1 MKQNRQDK
9 RQNGAKR
16 WLALGL
22 VILLLLPLLAAV
34 LGMLAPANALV
45 TQAEIDAL
53 LGQGKDLAEERK
65 ALAAELEL
73 VRDDK
78 AKAVQAKAI
87 LDGEMTVLQN
97 QINLTQATI
106 DTFDTLIAEKEI
118 ALGEAE
124 EAERAQF
131 ELFCRR
137 VRAMEEAGSVSY
149 LSILF
154 GAKDFPDLLDQINM
168 INEVVEYDNAVAN
181 QLEQMRL
188 EIVDAR
194 QALQDA
200 RDDQQA
206 QKEAL
211 EEQKVA
217 LEAKVK
223 EAQALVNEIMTK
235 ESEYQAAI
243 AEFRRLEDQT
253 AAEIDKLQK
262 ALAAQNITFDPGTG
276 YQWPLPGYYRLSSLF
291 GPRKHPI
298 SGKQHDHTGIDVPA
312 PRGTPILA
320 ARGGVVLLAR
330 SHASYG
336 NYVTLSH
343 GATEST
349 LYAHMTHYIVSEGDV
364 VKQGQV
370 IGYVGT
376 TGSSTGY
383 HLHYEVRING
393 ARQNAVRYYP
403 SLNGTL
409 HYRDNL
415 LTTYKWEYLIGET
428 STP

>member
-1 MKQNRQDK
+1 MKNKNNNRS
-9 RQNGAKR
+9 NAKS

-22 VILLLLPLLAAV
+22 VVLLLLPLFAAV
-34 LGMLAPANALV
+34 LGMLVPASAVV
-45 TQAEIDAL
+45 TQAEIDKL
-53 LGQGKDLAEERK
+53 LGQSEELAEERK
-65 ALAAELEL
+65 ALAAELE
-73 VRDDK
+73 VVKDDK
-78 AKAVQAKAI
+78 AKAVQAKSI
-87 LDGEMTVLQN
+87 LDGEMRVLQN

-106 DTFDTLIAEKEI
+106 DTFDALIVEKEI
-118 ALGEAE
+118 ALLEAQ
-124 EAERAQF
+124 EAERQQF

-194 QALQDA
+194 QALQEA

-206 QKEAL
+206 QKDAL

-223 EAQALVNEIMTK
+223 QAQALVSEIMSK
-235 ESEYQAAI
+235 EAEYQAAI

-262 ALAAQNITFDPGTG
+262 ALAAQNIQFDPGSG
-276 YQWPLPGYYRLSSLF
+276 YQWPLPGYYRLSSRF
-291 GPRKHPI
+291 GPRTHPLT
-298 SGKQHDHTGIDVPA
+298 GRYHDHTGIDIPA

-336 NYVTLSH
+336 QYVSISH
-343 GATEST
+343 SATEST
-349 LYAHMTHYIVSEGDV
+349 LYAHMTHYIVKEGDV

-376 TGSSTGY
+376 SGSSTGY
-383 HLHYEVRING
+383 HLHFEVRING
-393 ARQNAVRYYP
+393 ARRNAVDFYS
-403 SLNGTL
+403 SLKGTL
-409 HYRDNL
+409 YFSYDGY
-415 LTTYKWEYLIGET
+415 TTYEWSEISGNRGR
-428 STP
+428 

>member
-1 MKQNRQDK
+1 VKS
-9 RQNGAKR
+9 

-22 VILLLLPLLAAV
+22 AILLLLPLLASVFA
-34 LGMLAPANALV
+34 MLAPANALV
-45 TQAEIDAL
+45 TQAEIDEL
-53 LGQGKDLAEERK
+53 MGKSEELAEERK
-65 ALAAELEL
+65 ELAAELEI
-73 VRDDK
+73 VKGDK

-97 QINLTQATI
+97 QINTTQATI
-106 DTFDTLIAEKEI
+106 ETFDALIAEKEI
-118 ALGEAE
+118 ALLEAQ
-124 EAERAQF
+124 EAEREQF

-154 GAKDFPDLLDQINM
+154 GAKDFADLLDQINM
-168 INEVVEYDNAVAN
+168 VNEVVEYDNAVAN
-181 QLEQMRL
+181 RLEQMRL
-188 EIVDAR
+188 EIIDAK
-194 QALQDA
+194 QALQDF
-200 RDDQQA
+200 RDSQQA

-223 EAQALVNEIMTK
+223 EAQALVSEIMSK
-235 ESEYQAAI
+235 EAEYQEAI

-262 ALAAQNITFDPGTG
+262 ALAAQNIQFDPGSG
-276 YQWPLPGYYRLSSLF
+276 YMWPLPGYYRIISRF
-291 GPRKHPI
+291 GPRIHPI
-298 SGKQHDHTGIDVPA
+298 QKTYHDHTGIDIPA

-330 SHASYG
+330 SHNSYG
-336 NYVTLSH
+336 NYVSLSH
-343 GATEST
+343 SATEST
-349 LYAHMTHYIVSEGDV
+349 LYAHMTHYIVNEGDI

-383 HLHYEVRING
+383 HLHFEVRING
-393 ARQNAVRYYP
+393 ARRNAVDFYP
-403 SLNGTL
+403 SLKGTL
-409 HYRDNL
+409 YFSYGGY
-415 LTTYKWEYLIGET
+415 TTYNWEEFSGDRGT
-428 STP
+428 

>member
-1 MKQNRQDK
+1 MRRNKKNKRNMKSWV
-9 RQNGAKR
+9 A
-16 WLALGL
+16 LALA
-22 VILLLLPLLAAV
+22 ILLLLPLFAAM
-34 LGMLAPANALV
+34 LGMLIPASALV
-45 TQAEIDAL
+45 TQAEIDDL
-53 LGQGKDLAEERK
+53 LSRSEDLAEERK
-65 ALAAELEL
+65 ELAAELEI
-73 VRDDK
+73 VKDDK

-97 QINLTQATI
+97 QINVTQATI

-118 ALGEAE
+118 ALAEAE

-168 INEVVEYDNAVAN
+168 VNEVVEYDNAVAK

-194 QALQDA
+194 QALQEA
-200 RDDQQA
+200 RDAQQA

-217 LEAKVK
+217 LEDKIK
-223 EAQALVNEIMTK
+223 QAQALVSEIMTK
-235 ESEYQAAI
+235 EAEYQAAI
-243 AEFRRLEDQT
+243 AEYRRLEDET

-262 ALAAQNITFDPGTG
+262 ALAAQNIKFDPGTG
-276 YQWPLPGYYRLSSLF
+276 YQWPLPGYYRIISRF
-291 GPRKHPI
+291 GPRIHPI
-298 SGKQHDHTGIDVPA
+298 TGKYGDHTGIDIPA
-312 PRGTPILA
+312 PRGTPIIA

-330 SHASYG
+330 SHNSYG
-336 NYVTLSH
+336 NYVSLSH
-343 GATEST
+343 SATEST
-349 LYAHMTHYIVSEGDV
+349 LYAHMTHYIVSEGDI

-383 HLHYEVRING
+383 HLHFEVRING
-393 ARQNAVRYYP
+393 ARRNAVDFYP
-403 SLNGTL
+403 SLKGTL
-409 HYRDNL
+409 YFSYGGY
-415 LTTYKWEYLIGET
+415 TTYNWEEFSGDRGT
-428 STP
+428 